1 MHGKKR
7 GIEGKELLKA
17 VFSVLIKFFVVLEQE
32 KTAAF
37 EELAA
42 LIIKLSLLFSSEF
55 IDGFIHQ
62 CHDMIAIEDNRDK
75 RKVLLNGRNKTGTHI
90 HCNGLEFGS
99 FSFQRFQ
106 KSFNVLAASSLNGMQ
121 DPAGFQI
128 HKPACQQAGMLI

>member
-7 GIEGKELLKA
+7 GVDIKELVKA
-17 VFSVLIKFFVVLEQE
+17 VLFPLIKFFVVFEQE

-37 EELAA
+37 EDLAA
-42 LIIKLSLLFSSEF
+42 FIIKLSLLLPSEF

-75 RKVLLNGRNKTGTHI
+75 RKMFFNGRDKTGTHI
-90 HCNGLEFGS
+90 HCNGLEFGG
-99 FSFQRFQ
+99 FSFQHLQ
-106 KSFNVLAASSLNGMQ
+106 KSFNVLATFSLNRMQ

-128 HKPACQQAGMLI
+128 HKPACRQAGMLI